1 MRKKKKCLYML
12 IDVSRTALKHPTN
25 ISVNSLFFFVG
36 VVVIIIW
43 ESQKRWARLFSAQVF
58 DVLW

>member
-1 MRKKKKCLYML
+1 ML